1 MRKLAPFFVCV
12 MLAAPSLAA
21 AIVLDTDQSRHGAA
35 VAGEYTDDQIAQ
47 GNGGKT
53 LAQAVAQ
60 VRRQHDVQRI
70 IDTKT
75 ERRGNR
81 EVHRIKFMTR
91 DGTVKTVSIQGRRL
105 D

>member
-1 MRKLAPFFVCV
+1 MRKLVPFFFCV
-12 MLAAPSLAA
+12 MLAVPSLAA
-21 AIVLDTDQSRHGAA
+21 ALVLSTDQTRHGAA
-35 VAGEYTDDQIAQ
+35 VAGEYTDHQIAQ
-47 GNGGKT
+47 RNGGKT
-53 LAQAVAQ
+53 LAQAVEQ

-70 IDTKT
+70 ISART

-91 DGTVKTVSIQGRRL
+91 DGTVKTVSIQGRRS